1 MLQTSYI
8 RERTTVLSKAQPV
21 HEMEQKAVILRLRWY
36 ALRMNDLL
44 EEKFGIRSAQDSG
57 QFEGKFLLA
66 MPNMDSSFFER
77 SIIYLCAHSEDGAMG
92 FQVNKSA
99 KMTVK
104 ELIKSTDLGEQTKL
118 VDDATSIDTELVRNG
133 GPVDEHRGFV
143 LHSGDYESDA
153 TIPISDMVYLTSN
166 IQILRSIALGIGPK
180 KFAVA
185 LGYSGWGAGQLEQ
198 EIADNV
204 WLTVD
209 ADPEF
214 LFDHA
219 HEGKYERM
227 LSLMG
232 ISSMNFISEAGHA

>member
-1 MLQTSYI
+1 
-8 RERTTVLSKAQPV
+8 
-21 HEMEQKAVILRLRWY
+21 
-36 ALRMNDLL
+36 MNDLL
-44 EEKFGIRSAQDSG
+44 EEKFGIRSAQGAG

-66 MPNMDSSFFER
+66 MPNMDSEVFER
-77 SIIYLCAHSEDGAMG
+77 SIIYLCAHSDDGAMG

-99 KMTVK
+99 RMTVK
-104 ELIKSTDLGEQTKL
+104 ELIKSTDLGKQGKL
-118 VDDATSIDTELVRNG
+118 VEEVKSIDSELVRNG

-153 TIPISDMVYLTSN
+153 TIPISDSVYLTSN
-166 IQILRSIALGIGPK
+166 IQILRSIALGMGPK
-180 KFAVA
+180 KSAVS
-185 LGYSGWGAGQLEQ
+185 LGYSGWGPGQLEQ
-198 EIADNV
+198 EIAENI

-219 HEGKYERM
+219 HEAKYERM

-232 ISSMNFISEAGHA
+232 ISSVNFISEAGHA